1 MRRILLVEDSRTQAF
16 VTSRVLEEN
25 GYEVIVAG
33 NGEDGVAMA
42 KHHAPDL
49 VIMDVVMPGEN
60 GFQATR
66 QIASNKATEGIPVV
80 MMSAKGQVAD
90 KLWALKQGAMGYLV
104 KPVKDKNLL
113 DTVSNLIS
121 FSKPKFEMDFF

>member
-25 GYEVIVAG
+25 GYEVLIAE
-33 NGEDGVAMA
+33 NGEDGVTMA

-66 QIASNKATEGIPVV
+66 QIANNKSTERIPVV
-80 MMSAKGQVAD
+80 MLTSKGQVAD

-104 KPVKDKNLL
+104 KPVKERKLL
-113 DTVSNLIS
+113 DTVSHLLS
-121 FSKPKFEMDFF
+121 FSQPKVEMDFF